1 MNTEILFVK
10 LSAGFDGGFL
20 RFKTVIDYNGS
31 LGYFFKG
38 REGSMAVGRQKGY
51 AKGRADVSV
60 KLFYTNIKHVG
71 KGLHP
76 GSAF

>member
-31 LGYFFKG
+31 LGYFFK
-38 REGSMAVGRQKGY
+38 
-51 AKGRADVSV
+51 
-60 KLFYTNIKHVG
+60 
-71 KGLHP
+71 
-76 GSAF
+76 